1 MAYGPIDLIAL
12 EFKGNKFKGEI
23 MPALIE
29 LAEKGIVRVID
40 LVIIQKMKEGH
51 YQSLELQQMD
61 KETINIFNPLQTKK
75 SGMILAEDVEMIA
88 QKLEDNSTAA
98 ILLFENLWVVKFRQA
113 VQNAGGG
120 LMMQVRIPEAEVE
133 EALKN
138 IGNDA

>member
-1 MAYGPIDLIAL
+1 MSYGPIDFIAL

-40 LVIIQKMKEGH
+40 LVIIQKMKDGQ

-61 KETINIFNPLQTKK
+61 QETIKIFNPLQTKK
-75 SGMILAEDVEMIA
+75 SGMIQAEDVEMIA
-88 QKLEDNSTAA
+88 QKLEDNTTAA
-98 ILLFENLWVVKFRQA
+98 ILLFENLWVINFRQA
-113 VQNAGGG
+113 VLNAGGS

-138 IGNDA
+138 IGRYE

>member
-1 MAYGPIDLIAL
+1 MSYGPIDLIAL

-61 KETINIFNPLQTKK
+61 KETIKHLLIHYRPKK
-75 SGMILAEDVEMIA
+75 
-88 QKLEDNSTAA
+88 
-98 ILLFENLWVVKFRQA
+98 
-113 VQNAGGG
+113 AG
-120 LMMQVRIPEAEVE
+120 
-133 EALKN
+133 
-138 IGNDA
+138 

>member
-1 MAYGPIDLIAL
+1 
-12 EFKGNKFKGEI
+12 
-23 MPALIE
+23 
-29 LAEKGIVRVID
+29 
-40 LVIIQKMKEGH
+40 
-51 YQSLELQQMD
+51 
-61 KETINIFNPLQTKK
+61 
-75 SGMILAEDVEMIA
+75 MILAEDVEMIA

-138 IGNDA
+138 IGNDV